1 MSTKQFN
8 PDYYTPKVASELH
21 IDLKTGRWEEKRF
34 PPLSWPFDP
43 TAPRWEFQDG
53 KWVKVLGKNDASK

>member
-1 MSTKQFN
+1 MTTNQ
-8 PDYYTPKVASELH
+8 DYYTPKTASELH

-34 PPLSWPFDP
+34 PLISWPFDP

-53 KWVKVLGKNDASK
+53 KWVKVLGKNDTSK